1 MKVLLPLFFLLLQAN
16 TYAQKNDTL
25 RVYFDSSLRRVPQ
38 HMAQIAGQAFKHG
51 DVWFANLFYPNGQIL
66 CEIGFENKK
75 LTIRHGPYTLYNTS
89 GVPIEKGNYSN
100 DMLDGAVSTWFSSA
114 KPSAYV
120 EYQMGVKTGVSKQWY
135 ENGNPEHTGA
145 YQLGLPAGEWV
156 WYFPN
161 GKPSTKE
168 TYNRGKL
175 VALECFDSSGKSLGP
190 MCNVRKEA
198 FLLGDIPDFKN
209 YVVEYLQWPKEAFD
223 KGINGLVKVSF
234 EVSEHGK
241 LRKFSITESTHE
253 MFSVEVQKVFE
264 GMPDWSPAISHNRA
278 IPSVWEMSIPFY
290 HR

>member
-120 EYQMGVKTGVSKQWY
+120 EYQMGVKTGVSKQWLRTVTRNIQALINSVFPRGSGY
-135 ENGNPEHTGA
+135 GIFLTGS
-145 YQLGLPAGEWV
+145 QV
-156 WYFPN
+156 RR
-161 GKPSTKE
+161 KPIT
-168 TYNRGKL
+168 
-175 VALECFDSSGKSLGP
+175 
-190 MCNVRKEA
+190 
-198 FLLGDIPDFKN
+198 
-209 YVVEYLQWPKEAFD
+209 VVNW
-223 KGINGLVKVSF
+223 
-234 EVSEHGK
+234 
-241 LRKFSITESTHE
+241 
-253 MFSVEVQKVFE
+253 
-264 GMPDWSPAISHNRA
+264 
-278 IPSVWEMSIPFY
+278 
-290 HR
+290 